1 MPRAPGVLSVR
12 RMSDGMQCRLC
23 VIRPSAPSSFAH
35 VQRRDARR
43 YASHRFGNVRRPRVI
58 PLNRA
63 HIRVCVNQPCEPRHS
78 AEKSTV
84 GLLAGPRLDLFSLS
98 RNNSRMERPAG
109 VQHAAGPAADA
120 PSAAP
125 EPAAE
130 QRSDRRRHERPH
142 PNAKP
147 HMVKANIRPAAVATE
162 PVPAIVRIS
171 PAFNPAPISSLDREI
186 TRRL

>member
-1 MPRAPGVLSVR
+1 MGCSADCALSVP
-12 RMSDGMQCRLC
+12 QRL
-23 VIRPSAPSSFAH
+23 PFAH

-43 YASHRFGNVRRPRVI
+43 YASPLGNVRRLQGDPI
-58 PLNRA
+58 DRA
-63 HIRVCVNQPCEPRHS
+63 HIRVCVNQPCEPDIRR
-78 AEKSTV
+78 KSLRLGCWPALAWIYLIV
-84 GLLAGPRLDLFSLS
+84 AQQLPNGKARPQGCSMLLARPRTHLQ
-98 RNNSRMERPAG
+98 RP
-109 VQHAAGPAADA
+109 
-120 PSAAP
+120 P

-171 PAFNPAPISSLDREI
+171 PAFNPAPISSLIGRSPEGCSP
-186 TRRL
+186 TPPPEA